1 MRVSNDENAVFVS
14 GTLGGAPELSHSLYG
29 EDFYSAEL
37 LVPRLSGTMDHVPL
51 TIPGRNLAFM
61 PDEGDRLSV
70 WGQLRTYNRHTEQG
84 THLCVTVFA
93 KGIEP
98 LGEEEMP
105 QNEVSLSGY
114 LCKPAVFRTTP
125 FLREIGDM
133 LIACNRSF
141 NKSDYLPCIAWGRNR
156 WAAGCTFRAGYRA
169 GGTRSSSVTAQY
181 RTGRPMRYPAH
192 PLNCFKPFK
201 IYRR

>member
-1 MRVSNDENAVFVS
+1 
-14 GTLGGAPELSHSLYG
+14 
-29 EDFYSAEL
+29 
-37 LVPRLSGTMDHVPL
+37 VPRLSGTMDHVPL

-141 NKSDYLPCIAWGRNR
+141 NKSDYLPCIAWGRNAR
-156 WAAGCTFRAGYRA
+156 TVSELPVGSRLYIQGRIQSRRYQKQLSD
-169 GGTRSSSVTAQY
+169 GTVQDRTAHEVSCSSIE
-181 RTGRPMRYPAH
+181 
-192 PLNCFKPFK
+192 LL
-201 IYRR
+201 

>member
-125 FLREIGDM
+125 FLREIGD
-133 LIACNRSF
+133 CNRSF
-141 NKSDYLPCIAWGRNR
+141 NKSDYLPCIAWGRNAR
-156 WAAGCTFRAGYRA
+156 TVSELPVGSRLYIQGRIQSRRYQKQLSD
-169 GGTRSSSVTAQY
+169 GTVQDRTAHEVSCSSIE
-181 RTGRPMRYPAH
+181 
-192 PLNCFKPFK
+192 LL
-201 IYRR
+201 

>member
-141 NKSDYLPCIAWGRNR
+141 NKSDYLPCIAWGRNATVSELPVGSR
-156 WAAGCTFRAGYRA
+156 LYIQGRIQSRRYQKQLSD
-169 GGTRSSSVTAQY
+169 GTVQDRTAHEVSCSSIE
-181 RTGRPMRYPAH
+181 
-192 PLNCFKPFK
+192 LL
-201 IYRR
+201 

>member
-98 LGEEEMP
+98 LGEEDMP

-125 FLREIGDM
+125 FLREIGDI

-141 NKSDYLPCIAWGRNR
+141 NKSDYLPCIAWGRNAR
-156 WAAGCTFRAGYRA
+156 TVSELPVGSRLYIQGRIQSRRYQKQLSD
-169 GGTRSSSVTAQY
+169 GTVQDRTAHEVSCSSIE
-181 RTGRPMRYPAH
+181 
-192 PLNCFKPFK
+192 LL
-201 IYRR
+201 

>member
-1 MRVSNDENAVFVS
+1 
-14 GTLGGAPELSHSLYG
+14 
-29 EDFYSAEL
+29 
-37 LVPRLSGTMDHVPL
+37 MDHVPL

-98 LGEEEMP
+98 LGEEDMP

-141 NKSDYLPCIAWGRNR
+141 NKSDYLPCIAWGRNPHR
-156 WAAGCTFRAGYRA
+156 ERAAGGQQAVHSGQDTEQAVPEA
-169 GGTRSSSVTAQY
+169 AQ
-181 RTGRPMRYPAH
+181 
-192 PLNCFKPFK
+192 
-201 IYRR
+201 

>member
-98 LGEEEMP
+98 LGEEDMP
-105 QNEVSLSGY
+105 QTRCRFQDIFASLRCSG
-114 LCKPAVFRTTP
+114 
-125 FLREIGDM
+125 LRPS
-133 LIACNRSF
+133 C
-141 NKSDYLPCIAWGRNR
+141 GR
-156 WAAGCTFRAGYRA
+156 
-169 GGTRSSSVTAQY
+169 
-181 RTGRPMRYPAH
+181 
-192 PLNCFKPFK
+192 
-201 IYRR
+201 